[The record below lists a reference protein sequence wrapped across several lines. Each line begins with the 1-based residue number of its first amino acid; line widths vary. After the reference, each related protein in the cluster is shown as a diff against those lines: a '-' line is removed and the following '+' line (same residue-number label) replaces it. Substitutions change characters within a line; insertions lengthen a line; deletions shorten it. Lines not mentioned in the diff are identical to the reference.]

1 MVGTCTTVPSDATP
15 ISAFARSTRA
25 DGMVSAAVGA
35 IFAPLI
41 HSTPAQGQQTCQ
53 LVRHQTRLLANSD
66 HNDNNNDHNDNDI
79 TMIMMITMMMIRSCQ
94 DSLIK
99 LGLPA
104 CQASAWEPIMVS
116 SPTQTNTDTASAP
129 AKSSGLSTRA
139 GKWLRSSAWGAHQY
153 CALRTRAKPRAVL
166 LRCSPKSGRTRRQW
180 IT

>member
-41 HSTPAQGQQTCQ
+41 HSTPAQGQTFQLTCD
-53 LVRHQTRLLANSD
+53 TRRGCWQILIIMITI
-66 HNDNNNDHNDNDI
+66 I
-79 TMIMMITMMMIRSCQ
+79 TMTMMITMMMIRSCQ

-129 AKSSGLSTRA
+129 AKSSGLSTRVV
-139 GKWLRSSAWGAHQY
+139 KWLRSSAWGAHQY
-153 CALRTRAKPRAVL
+153 CALRTRA
-166 LRCSPKSGRTRRQW
+166 
-180 IT
+180 

>member
-41 HSTPAQGQQTCQ
+41 HSTPAQGQTCQ
-53 LVRHQTRLLANSD
+53 LTCDTRRGCWQILIIMITIMIIITMITM
-66 HNDNNNDHNDNDI
+66 I

-139 GKWLRSSAWGAHQY
+139 VKWLRSSAWGAHQY
-153 CALRTRAKPRAVL
+153 CALRTRA
-166 LRCSPKSGRTRRQW
+166 
-180 IT
+180 

>member
-66 HNDNNNDHNDNDI
+66 HNDNNNDHNDNDNNDI
-79 TMIMMITMMMIRSCQ
+79 DDNNDDDQIMSRFV
-94 DSLIK
+94 D
-99 LGLPA
+99 
-104 CQASAWEPIMVS
+104 QARLTSMPGQCVG
-116 SPTQTNTDTASAP
+116 THH
-129 AKSSGLSTRA
+129 G
-139 GKWLRSSAWGAHQY
+139 
-153 CALRTRAKPRAVL
+153 
-166 LRCSPKSGRTRRQW
+166 
-180 IT
+180 